1 MKQFPIKKID
11 LFIALLIVSIYA
23 LLSLKAFPPS
33 ESLGKI
39 IYGIQMRLDLP
50 QNLRSN
56 KVAIV
61 NIDNKSIAQ
70 LGPWPWPRKIIA
82 EMISILKNNGAK
94 LIGLHLLFSEK
105 GQNPGLRE
113 IRDLEREVQKRPEQN
128 PWLIETLKDMEQ
140 RLDHDRI
147 LAQNIKECGNVY
159 LPVVGT
165 IGKYDTEFALPEDS
179 FIKNNTISINGFTED
194 LITVTKLNTPFSEL
208 AESSRGLGHINLAP
222 DKSKEG
228 QVHPLVINYRG
239 NIIPSLAF
247 RLALDQLDKSP
258 EEAMIPGKGILLTDT
273 LIPTRSGEVFIK
285 YRGSK
290 RSFPYYSFVDILN
303 VKKLPAVFEGKIVL
317 IGYTADGAP
326 TVDTPVDPALPNVE
340 LTANVIDNLI
350 NGRYLKRP
358 SFMPFIEVA
367 MLILTSL
374 LAVFFLPRY
383 GFLNRVGFTL
393 SLIFFV
399 FLISLFVFMALD
411 VWFKMI
417 YTGLALLT
425 MLAAYSVR
433 DIIMAQRALGVSSK
447 ESIETNRMLGL
458 SLQSQGLFD
467 LAFEK
472 FRKCPLDDTMKDIVY
487 NLGLDYERKRML
499 NKAVS
504 VYEYI
509 TKAESNFR
517 DLGNRITKLRKLIGP
532 LAISGHEF
540 KQDGKIVVI
549 PGSLIIKRKI
559 T

>member
-11 LFIALLIVSIYA
+11 LLIALLIVSIYA

-50 QNLRSN
+50 QNLGSN

-82 EMISILKNNGAK
+82 EMIPILKNNGAK

-194 LITVTKLNTPFSEL
+194 LITATKLNTPFSEL

-239 NIIPSLAF
+239 NVIPSLAF
-247 RLALDQLDKSP
+247 RLALDQLNKSP

-303 VKKLPAVFEGKIVL
+303 VKKVPAVFVVEPFAG
-317 IGYTADGAP
+317 GAHSR
-326 TVDTPVDPALPNVE
+326 
-340 LTANVIDNLI
+340 I
-350 NGRYLKRP
+350 NGP
-358 SFMPFIEVA
+358 N
-367 MLILTSL
+367 
-374 LAVFFLPRY
+374 
-383 GFLNRVGFTL
+383 G
-393 SLIFFV
+393 
-399 FLISLFVFMALD
+399 
-411 VWFKMI
+411 
-417 YTGLALLT
+417 
-425 MLAAYSVR
+425 
-433 DIIMAQRALGVSSK
+433 
-447 ESIETNRMLGL
+447 
-458 SLQSQGLFD
+458 
-467 LAFEK
+467 
-472 FRKCPLDDTMKDIVY
+472 
-487 NLGLDYERKRML
+487 
-499 NKAVS
+499 
-504 VYEYI
+504 
-509 TKAESNFR
+509 
-517 DLGNRITKLRKLIGP
+517 
-532 LAISGHEF
+532 
-540 KQDGKIVVI
+540 
-549 PGSLIIKRKI
+549 
-559 T
+559 